1 MMRDEVLVVF
11 VEEYAAETARLE
23 ASATDCQPQR
33 DLELREIDRQIALVK
48 AAILKGVD
56 PSMFVAEMKQWAERR
71 GALLAEADRA
81 IQAPAPADLL
91 HADLGN
97 TYRRMV
103 GRLTDAFEDEGLRAQ
118 AFERIRALID
128 TVVLKPE
135 DGVLAI
141 HLRGE
146 LASML
151 ELCVGAETQKASA
164 DRTEETLQIKMVAG
178 TGFEPVTFR
187 L

>member
-48 AAILKGVD
+48 AAIRKGVD

-128 TVVLKPE
+128 TVVLKP
-135 DGVLAI
+135 VSSKFVSY
-141 HLRGE
+141 R
-146 LASML
+146 
-151 ELCVGAETQKASA
+151 
-164 DRTEETLQIKMVAG
+164 
-178 TGFEPVTFR
+178 
-187 L
+187 